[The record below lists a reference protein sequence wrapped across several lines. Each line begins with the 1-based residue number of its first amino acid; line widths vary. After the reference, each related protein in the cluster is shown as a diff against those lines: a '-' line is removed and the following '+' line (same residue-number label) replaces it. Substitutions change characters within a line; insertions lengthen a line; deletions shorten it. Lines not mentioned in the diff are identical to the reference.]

1 MTIKYVLLENNLT
14 TDPDDYLARV
24 QPVGTADMEAIIERI
39 IQQGSTVTRADIV
52 SVLEDYHTAI
62 ENLVLEG
69 MNVNTPLANFSV
81 SIKGV
86 FDGPTDNF
94 DPSRHQLTPIV
105 SPGSR
110 LRKVLRERGRVE
122 KQETVTPTPNPQVYT
137 DMNSGERNSML
148 TPGGMGQ
155 VVGHRLKFDPSDPE
169 QGIFFIA
176 EDGTETRVSIVG
188 RNKPGELMFLVPDGL
203 AAGEYTLEVRAVL
216 RKGKELRT
224 GKLDAVLTV
233 A

>member
-1 MTIKYVLLENNLT
+1 MPIKYVLQENNLT
-14 TDPDDYLARV
+14 TDPDDYMARV
-24 QPVGTADMEAIIERI
+24 QPVGTVGMEEIIARM

-86 FDGPTDNF
+86 FQGATDGF
-94 DPSRHQLTPIV
+94 DPSRHQLYAVVLAGTL
-105 SPGSR
+105 
-110 LRKVLRERGRVE
+110 LRKALRERGQAV
-122 KQETVTPTPNPQVYT
+122 KQEAVKPAPSLLDYV
-137 DMNSGERNSML
+137 DLNSGERNGPL

-155 VVGHRLKFDPSDPE
+155 IIGHRLKFDPDDTA

-176 EDGTETRVSIVG
+176 EDGTETRVSVVG

-203 AAGEYTLEVRAVL
+203 ASGEYRLEVRAVS
-216 RKGKELRT
+216 RGSHDIRT
-224 GKLDAVLTV
+224 GALEATLTV